1 MPPAADTGATE
12 GSPITGL
19 SGFGGHSSVPSF
31 PSSSLS
37 VAGDPSLA
45 GLARAARQRFVAIAG
60 IGSVGIGAMAW
71 GLSGPDGLSP
81 LLAAALAGTTML
93 TLLTAAWP
101 LWRALT
107 VSRDAADATGKH
119 LAAWLDVTAHAYIEL
134 DDRGRVVESASH
146 GDHSIFGAD
155 PPRAGQALWEQAP
168 AQWPA
173 DLAQRLRRAIRARQ
187 AWPEVELDWADG
199 QGGVLPLSL
208 CGVPRFDALGQFAGH
223 WVLLRDRRAEV
234 HVRDALKATE
244 TRFHDLFRRIPQAL
258 VLHRD
263 GVVMD
268 ANPAAV
274 ALFGYQDLHSMLGA
288 ALLGFYAE
296 GDDRDRAQARLRQIE
311 GLAPGQT
318 LPASEYRLRPARGR
332 ALIVQVSSAAVDVE
346 DGRATLSIYTDET
359 ERREAEQ
366 AVKRSEAF
374 LSHLV
379 STSPDLITLTELDS
393 GRYTMVN
400 PAFERVTGYSAAQVL
415 GRTAN
420 DFGLW
425 ADLDDRHRL
434 VAALHDH
441 GAVQNF
447 SATMRTSDG
456 RTLTMLLSAAV
467 FVMDG
472 RDYLVI
478 NARDITA
485 VEQARLER
493 EAILDNALM
502 GIALTRDQQFILV
515 NPRFEQMFG
524 WPPGLIIGQHGSV
537 VWPTPGDHQSIGR
550 EVGPRL
556 ARGEQIEVE
565 RPMMRRDGTVFLCR
579 LLAKALAGTGP
590 GRGGTIWIAED
601 VTEKHQVEQALAK
614 ARDDAE
620 AASRAKSAFLA
631 NTSHEIRTPLNALL
645 GLARLARQPGVDE
658 SRRRQYIEQ
667 ISDSAETL
675 SGILSDI
682 LDLSKI
688 EAGKMHIDQIPFD
701 LHHLVRSVHQAYG
714 SLADTKGLEM
724 SVELDDDLPPVV
736 IGDPVRVRQILSN
749 FLNNA
754 LKFTENGGIRLSVL
768 WSRAHRLRF
777 EVTDTGPGIDDA
789 QQAMLFRPFSQADV
803 SRARRVGGTG
813 LGLSICR
820 QLAEQMGGEVGV
832 VSVPGQGSCFWA
844 ELPLPAADQDAL
856 ESGSSGF
863 GADPISGSRV
873 LMVEDNAVNMMIAVA
888 LLEQWGVDVSQAGD
902 GQQAVEL
909 VEQAAQRGRPFDMVL
924 MDVQMPGMSGHE
936 ATRLL
941 RRRHPANRLPIIAL
955 TAAALVS
962 ERDQALAAGMNDFLT
977 KPIDAARLRNTLARA
992 LRQRDG
998 G

>member
-1 MPPAADTGATE
+1 MPPAADTGTTE
-12 GSPITGL
+12 GSPITGF

-31 PSSSLS
+31 PPTAVPVVGRPPPAKFASI
-37 VAGDPSLA
+37 
-45 GLARAARQRFVAIAG
+45 ARQRCLIGTGLAVAA
-60 IGSVGIGAMAW
+60 VGLLVWALPASW
-71 GLSGPDGLSP
+71 SP
-81 LLAAALAGTTML
+81 LARGAAVAGG
-93 TLLTAAWP
+93 TLLALGAAIWP
-101 LWRALT
+101 LWKALSA
-107 VSRDAADATGKH
+107 SREAADAANRH

-134 DDRGRVVESASH
+134 DERGRVIESASH
-146 GDHSIFGAD
+146 GEHSLFGSEL
-155 PPRAGQALWEQAP
+155 PQAGRALWELTQAP
-168 AQWPA
+168 LAPEI
-173 DLAQRLRRAIRARQ
+173 AQRLRRAIQAHE
-187 AWPEVELDWADG
+187 AWPEFELDWVDG
-199 QGGVLPLSL
+199 SGGVRPLSL
-208 CGVPRFDALGQFAGH
+208 CGVPRYDTLGQFVGH

-234 HVRDALKATE
+234 HTRDALKATE
-244 TRFHDLFRRIPQAL
+244 TRFHDLFRRIPQPL
-258 VLHRD
+258 VLHRQ
-263 GVVMD
+263 GVVLD

-274 ALFGYQDLHSMLGA
+274 ALFGHQDLHSMLGTS
-288 ALLGFYAE
+288 LVERYVE
-296 GDDRDRAQARLRQIE
+296 GDDRERARERLRQVAD
-311 GLAPGQT
+311 LPLGQT
-318 LPASEYRLRPARGR
+318 LPASEYRLQPASGKP
-332 ALIVQVSSAAVDVE
+332 LIVQVSSAPVDVE

-366 AVKRSEAF
+366 AIKRSEAF

-379 STSPDLITLTELDS
+379 ATSPDLITLTELAT

-400 PAFERVTGYSAAQVL
+400 PAFERVTGYSAAEVL
-415 GRTAN
+415 GRTSTEFA
-420 DFGLW
+420 LW
-425 ADLDDRHRL
+425 ADHDDRRRL
-434 VAALHDH
+434 VAALKEH

-447 SATMRTSDG
+447 PAGMRTRDG
-456 RTLTMLLSAAV
+456 QLLTMLLSAAV

-478 NARDITA
+478 NARDVSA

-502 GIALTRDQQFILV
+502 GIALTRDQQFVLV
-515 NPRFEQMFG
+515 NPRFDQMFG

-537 VWPTPGDHQSIGR
+537 VWPTPGDHQALGR

-565 RPMMRRDGTVFLCR
+565 RPMMRRDGSVFLCR

-590 GRGGTIWIAED
+590 GRGGTIWLAED
-601 VTEKHQVEQALAK
+601 VTEKRQVEQALAK

-688 EAGKMHIDQIPFD
+688 EAGKMHLDQIPFD
-701 LHHLVRSVHQAYG
+701 LHGLLRTVHQAYG

-724 SVELDDDLPPVV
+724 SVELEDDLPPVV

-749 FLNNA
+749 YLNNA
-754 LKFTENGGIRLSVL
+754 LKFTESGGIRLSVL
-768 WSRAHRLRF
+768 WSRARRLRF
-777 EVTDTGPGIDDA
+777 EVTDTGPGIDEA
-789 QQAMLFRPFSQADV
+789 QQALLFRPFSQVDV

-844 ELPLPAADQDAL
+844 ELPLPMADEEVM

-888 LLEQWGVDVSQAGD
+888 LLEQWGVEVSQAGD

-909 VEQAAQRGRPFDMVL
+909 VEQAVARGRPFDVVL

-941 RRRHPANRLPIIAL
+941 RHRHPPNRLPIIAL

-977 KPIDAARLRNTLARA
+977 KPIDAARLRNTLVRA
-992 LRQRDG
+992 LRMRDAH
-998 G
+998 